1 MWSTVSKAALR
12 SRHTERH
19 AFKVSLDEKLLPAL
33 RQEQFQ
39 WSSLHGN
46 IHVTAQSKD
55 FLLVGLQSSYGV
67 GRWMNE

>member
-1 MWSTVSKAALR
+1 MVDSSKAALR

-19 AFKVSLDEKLLPAL
+19 VFKVSLDEKLLPAL

-46 IHVTAQSKD
+46 ITAQPKD

-67 GRWMNE
+67 GGWMNE